1 VLPCICVSSK
11 RRRRRHVFLEYVF
24 RYLLRRYWAGCS
36 APRDSRPG
44 SVLGDPMCT
53 CCVWISYAHVYLLCV
68 NLTHMSVATSPS
80 CTPRPPVCAIGVPPR
95 HAVDSGRA
103 VCPAG
108 GAAEG
113 GSASFWA
120 FARRVT
126 YIRCLLWWPRL
137 GLKAVN
143 CKVSEKWTKNRHLN
157 VLSLNCVS
165 RLSRSGASG

>member
-1 VLPCICVSSK
+1 MLPCICVSSK

-68 NLTHMSVATSPS
+68 NLTHMSVATSQLYTAPPS
-80 CTPRPPVCAIGVPPR
+80 CMRNRGAPSPRGRLWAAVWGACAPR
-95 HAVDSGRA
+95 RGRR
-103 VCPAG
+103 G
-108 GAAEG
+108 GG
-113 GSASFWA
+113 RFWA

-126 YIRCLLWWPRL
+126 YIRCLLSWPRL
-137 GLKAVN
+137 WSESS
-143 CKVSEKWTKNRHLN
+143 KVSEKWTKNRHLN